1 MQDSTNVIARSGTT
15 KQSHHLE
22 IASLTARNDMPGIIF
37 NCLSASLMLS
47 VNSLFLLALHELLKI
62 AESDGRTACLYEL
75 RAYD

>member
-1 MQDSTNVIARSGTT
+1 MV
-15 KQSHHLE
+15 
-22 IASLTARNDMPGIIF
+22 GIGRFIY
-37 NCLSASLMLS
+37 NSYCLSASLMLS

>member
-1 MQDSTNVIARSGTT
+1 MLKKCKSLVIMNRG
-15 KQSHHLE
+15 KE
-22 IASLTARNDMPGIIF
+22 IFFLLRAFFLCMYFA

>member
-1 MQDSTNVIARSGTT
+1 MELFRFLAWQVYKDA
-15 KQSHHLE
+15 KELFK
-22 IASLTARNDMPGIIF
+22 LD
-37 NCLSASLMLS
+37 CLSASLMLS